1 LHHTYHSNRIPLAI
15 KEIIKNSIKEL
26 SFKKVED
33 SESLLE
39 SRLLS
44 SILVVDLAVS
54 LEDSF
59 KIKIPFSE
67 ITKENFETVD
77 LIEKYLITKG
87 VNGANA

>member
-1 LHHTYHSNRIPLAI
+1 MAI
-15 KEIIKNSIKEL
+15 KETIKDAIKEL

-33 SESLLE
+33 TESLLE

-44 SILVVDLAVS
+44 SIMVVDLAVS

-67 ITKENFETVD
+67 ITKDNFETVD
-77 LIEKYLITKG
+77 LIEQYLITKG
-87 VNGANA
+87 VNVTNA

>member
-1 LHHTYHSNRIPLAI
+1 LAI
-15 KEIIKNSIKEL
+15 KETIKDAIKEL

-33 SESLLE
+33 TESLLE

-44 SILVVDLAVS
+44 SIMVVDLAVS

-67 ITKENFETVD
+67 ITKDNFETVD
-77 LIEKYLITKG
+77 LIEQYLITKG
-87 VNGANA
+87 VNVTNA